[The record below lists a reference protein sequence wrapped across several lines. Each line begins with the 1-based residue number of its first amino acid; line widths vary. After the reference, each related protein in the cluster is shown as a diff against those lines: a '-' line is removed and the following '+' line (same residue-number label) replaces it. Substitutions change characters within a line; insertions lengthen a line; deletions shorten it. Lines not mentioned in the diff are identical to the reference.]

1 MLSLATALFA
11 IAFVASGGREQ
22 AWRGAWAAWLAA
34 AACLGSAIVGFGALR
49 GMLVACTA
57 LLTAASVLVLILPA
71 HPRRS
76 APLAWGAAVSGAACA
91 ALGLAG
97 VT

>member
-11 IAFVASGGREQ
+11 IAFVASGSRDQ
-22 AWRGAWAAWLAA
+22 AWRSIWAAWLAA
-34 AACLGSAIVGFGALR
+34 AACLSTAIVGFGALR
-49 GMLVACTA
+49 GVLVAGA
-57 LLTAASVLVLILPA
+57 AILSAASLLVLILPP

-76 APLAWGAAVSGAACA
+76 APLAGAAALSGTACA
-91 ALGLAG
+91 ALGLSG